1 MSLINCGQFISNLTF
16 LTRVTFESCRSYQRE
31 SLKGEEENIFISEM
45 NQVRET
51 PSQFAWSKVE
61 CFLSYGKMT
70 DASLCVS
77 VTEGEVSIQIDV
89 SAKLAPFVQI
99 LIFAVLP
106 SETVIAKSTGFDT
119 EKCFSHQVSATGV
132 FSTACSR
139 FRETCFDS
147 LRSQPQ
153 SQLNFKFPRSFY
165 FPGIDSSGLKS
176 VSLLYHLNWNVLGK
190 RWWIWLGCTP
200 WNGGLT
206 WCDCCRASSSCCLTW
221 VSSAF

>member
-1 MSLINCGQFISNLTF
+1 
-16 LTRVTFESCRSYQRE
+16 
-31 SLKGEEENIFISEM
+31 
-45 NQVRET
+45 
-51 PSQFAWSKVE
+51 
-61 CFLSYGKMT
+61 MT

-77 VTEGEVSIQIDV
+77 VTQGEVSIKIDV

-106 SETVIAKSTGFDT
+106 SETVIAKSADFAT
-119 EKCFSHQVSATGV
+119 EKCFGHQVSATGV

-165 FPGIDSSGLKS
+165 FQEFI
-176 VSLLYHLNWNVLGK
+176 HLG
-190 RWWIWLGCTP
+190 
-200 WNGGLT
+200 
-206 WCDCCRASSSCCLTW
+206 
-221 VSSAF
+221 